1 VGRKTPV
8 EGIHE
13 WILAGSIGF
22 ADPLGICD
30 IMRAVRVEDPS
41 RQRCYIRQRRCRT
54 RLALIFAFFAA
65 IGAGPAPAQSP
76 PPSTQPAAQQG
87 SQQDADSDEPEANP
101 ARPTVSNPATLT
113 PVGYLQFET
122 GTLGAADSP
131 EFSTRYEFNEVI
143 KLAVSRRIE
152 FVESSEPAIHY
163 TVNGVSANGVGEVF
177 LGAQVV
183 MMPGEGA
190 KPTLSASY
198 SRRIYDGGAPELDI
212 GSPRN
217 SSVFYASADVKG
229 FHYDA
234 NAVFNEQIESAVHR
248 LQFGQTLSISHPL
261 GKGFGLSGEIWRFS
275 QPFLRGNAI
284 GNLWAASYAARKTLV
299 FDAGFDKGLTGTS
312 THWEAFAGLTYL
324 LPHRLW
330 RK

>member
-1 VGRKTPV
+1 
-8 EGIHE
+8 
-13 WILAGSIGF
+13 
-22 ADPLGICD
+22 
-30 IMRAVRVEDPS
+30 MRAVRMGNPFW
-41 RQRCYIRQRRCRT
+41 QRSNFRSMRRAVRFPMIIAF
-54 RLALIFAFFAA
+54 LAGV
-65 IGAGPAPAQSP
+65 GAGPAAGQSQ
-76 PPSTQPAAQQG
+76 SSATQSAAR
-87 SQQDADSDEPEANP
+87 QDAKPDEPEANP

-122 GTLGAADSP
+122 GTLGATDSA

-143 KLAVSRRIE
+143 KLAVTRRLE
-152 FVESSEPAIHY
+152 FIESSAPAVHY
-163 TVNGVSANGVGEVF
+163 TLNGVSANGIAEVF

-183 MMPGEGA
+183 LLLGEGA

-198 SRRIYDGGAPELDI
+198 SRRIYDGGGPDLDV

-217 SSVFYASADVKG
+217 SSVLYASADVKG

-234 NAVFNEQIESAVHR
+234 NAVFNEVLEGPVRR

-275 QPFLRGNAI
+275 QPFPRGNAI
-284 GNLWAASYAARKTLV
+284 GNLWAASYAARKNLV
-299 FDAGFDKGLTGTS
+299 FDAGFEKGLTGTS

-330 RK
+330 GR